1 MRRAKWGI
9 GAVLVA
15 GAAWLMMNLF
25 NIDLGGSGIN
35 PFATIPGENR
45 TEQETEPANPAQAD
59 KENATRETLV
69 STTNPATAIGG
80 DGTVDVRVVDR
91 SYQLQTGT
99 GEAATWTDATLEQVV
114 AAAKRAPG
122 DDVGIRVRVLR
133 GPSSRASTEDALYE
147 ALRAAEIEP
156 SEIAIPDKLV
166 E

>member
-15 GAAWLMMNLF
+15 GAAWLLMNVF
-25 NIDLGGSGIN
+25 NIDLGGTGIN
-35 PFATIPGENR
+35 PFATMPGESR
-45 TEQETEPANPAQAD
+45 TERKTEPANPAEAE
-59 KENATRETLV
+59 KEPTTDEKLV
-69 STTNPATAIGG
+69 STANPATAIGG

-91 SYQLQTGT
+91 SYQLQAGT

-156 SEIAIPDKLV
+156 AEIAVPDKLV